1 MLKSTYHDSLGI
13 KRTPI
18 SFDLYL
24 SLWKLKTSTFFV
36 TWFGSLPIQESH
48 VIHALASIFAN
59 TAPQGALHFRA
70 TPVFV
75 MAEKQG
81 HSSAHSSSPKLVCP
95 VSIVSLLICTAAL
108 VRVEIINQRVHD
120 VEDLVADARHNQNL
134 IKVFTDAAS
143 FKRSER
149 VESEGEFN
157 HKITEERRDEAE
169 GKVFGLLSQCVTF
182 RQKFILFPFR
192 DIMLSRAT
200 KV

>member
-1 MLKSTYHDSLGI
+1 M
-13 KRTPI
+13 
-18 SFDLYL
+18 
-24 SLWKLKTSTFFV
+24 

-48 VIHALASIFAN
+48 IIHALASIFAN
-59 TAPQGALHFRA
+59 TAPQGVLHFRETA
-70 TPVFV
+70 VFV

-81 HSSAHSSSPKLVCP
+81 HSSAHSSSPKLICP
-95 VSIVSLLICTAAL
+95 VSLVSLLICTAAL
-108 VRVEIINQRVHD
+108 VRVEIINQRVQA

-134 IKVFTDAAS
+134 IKGFTDAAS

-169 GKVFGLLSQCVTF
+169 GKVFGLLSRYVTF

-192 DIMLSRAT
+192 DIGCLGLLRFF
-200 KV
+200 KYGLI